1 MVVGVAG
8 QRLSVPWAALVVVM
22 SMFGVTSAASAA
34 TRQAIA
40 ARPLAHA
47 LREDGSLRP
56 TSGSFDARGYRMV
69 VSHSGA
75 PRFVK
80 TAADTAA
87 PAAAPTDDSLWS
99 EGFGETGAD
108 ASPNLNVV
116 AVRGT
121 DVFIGGSFT
130 ELGGH
135 SGFNYHNIA
144 EWDGYGW
151 HTLGSGTSG
160 AVNAIA
166 FSGSTVL
173 VGGSFTTAGGISAAA
188 IASWSGGHWHSLG
201 AGMVN
206 TSGAAAQ
213 VDAIAVDPASSS
225 VYAGGNFANADGQ
238 TANGIAMWNGTTWS
252 PLSTGLSWNA
262 FAAYVY
268 AMVFANNTL
277 YVGGN
282 FTQAGSVK
290 VDALAE
296 WRGGAWSSVGG
307 PGVSTSSGNAGTIYA
322 MTRNP
327 TTGTLYVGGTFAGA
341 GGSFTPAGTVT
352 GAAPALNVAAFDG
365 TSWSGLGD
373 GLQGTVRG
381 LTDWRGRV
389 YASGTLSGSVPV
401 VATWTGSAWSAVGP
415 GIDGTSTTGAVVASS
430 TTEGVVAFG
439 LFQTAANHAT
449 LLNQIGRWNGTTWL
463 GFGLGI
469 PASIV
474 AVAGSDHDLYA
485 AGPFTAAGY
494 TSAASIAHFNGKS
507 WTAMGTAG
515 VTGTAG
521 GCARSGVLHNICA
534 IAIDPKT
541 KHVYVGGN
549 FSAID
554 GTSAAN
560 VAMWNGS
567 SWQAMDAGLDGP
579 VNALL
584 IYNGKLYAGGGFHHA
599 DGEPAN
605 DVAQWDLQGG
615 GWSALGGNA
624 GYATGT
630 GDDGDVNSLAGIS
643 TAPYNH
649 YLIIGGGF
657 PYITDGSTNYAM
669 LGLASFDTSL
679 SSYPS
684 PVSGY
689 GEFTGN
695 GSGDPGVAG
704 AVYALYASNT
714 NIYVGGSFAFAGGL
728 AANGFAK
735 YNLIGP
741 VSSRWSIPGSVA
753 GAGGAVTSL
762 TEAGGSIYLG
772 GSFTSAGGVAA
783 SNVAK
788 YTGGSAPHWAGLG
801 SGVTGNNNPSVYA
814 MAQTADGLYL
824 GGLLGVAGA
833 TKPSEGLALWTG
845 TAFPLTITNAASPS
859 SVTVGNPVT
868 FTATVT
874 NGAAAT
880 ASGVTVK
887 AGVPAS
893 ATFDSASSG
902 CSLAAG
908 IVTCSI
914 GALTSGASATVQIV
928 MTPAS
933 TGTLSSTAT
942 VRESGSS
949 YTNSAKAKAQVS

>member
-1 MVVGVAG
+1 MWVGVAG
-8 QRLSVPWAALVVVM
+8 QRLRVQWAALAVVVV
-22 SMFGVTSAASAA
+22 MFGVTSWATAA
-34 TRQAIA
+34 TASGQVTAV
-40 ARPLAHA
+40 RPLAHA
-47 LREDGSLRP
+47 LRSDGSLRP
-56 TSGSFDARGYRMV
+56 ASGSFDARGYRMAL
-69 VSHSGA
+69 SRSGA
-75 PRFVK
+75 PTFSK
-80 TAADTAA
+80 A
-87 PAAAPTDDSLWS
+87 PADAPGDSLWS
-99 EGFGETGAD
+99 ESFGEAGAG
-108 ASPNLNVV
+108 ASPNLDVV

-121 DVFIGGSFT
+121 DVFIGGQFT

-135 SGFNYHNIA
+135 SGINYHNIA

-151 HTLGSGTSG
+151 HTLGGGTTG
-160 AVNAIA
+160 EVKAIA
-166 FSGSTVL
+166 FKGSTVV
-173 VGGSFTTAGGISAAA
+173 VGGSFSGAGGIAVSA
-188 IASWSGGHWHSLG
+188 IASWSGGHWHALG
-201 AGMVN
+201 AGMAN
-206 TSGAAAQ
+206 TSGAPAQ
-213 VDAIAVDPASSS
+213 VDAIAVDPVSGN
-225 VYAGGNFANADGQ
+225 VYAGGNFAKADNQ
-238 TANGIAMWNGTTWS
+238 TANGIAMWNGTAWS
-252 PLSTGLSWNA
+252 PLSTGLLWDG
-262 FAAYVY
+262 FANAYVY
-268 AMVFANNTL
+268 AMVYANNTL

-296 WRGGAWSSVGG
+296 WQGGSWSTVGGA
-307 PGVSTSSGNAGTIYA
+307 GVSNSGGNAGTVYA

-327 TTGTLYVGGTFAGA
+327 TTGTLYVGGTFVGA

-381 LTDWRGRV
+381 LTDWKGRV

-415 GIDGTSTTGAVVASS
+415 GIDGTSTTGAVLASS
-430 TTEGVVAFG
+430 SSEGVVAFG
-439 LFQTAANHAT
+439 LFQTAADHALT
-449 LLNQIGRWNGTTWL
+449 LNQIGRFNGTTWL

-469 PASIV
+469 PSSVV
-474 AVAGSDHDLYA
+474 ALAGSNHDLYA
-485 AGPFTAAGY
+485 AGPFVAAGA
-494 TSAASIAHFNGKS
+494 TTASSIAHFDGKT
-507 WTAMGTAG
+507 WTAMGAAG

-521 GCARSGVLHNICA
+521 GCARSGQLHNICA

-554 GTSAAN
+554 GVTAAN

-599 DGEPAN
+599 NGQPAN
-605 DVAQWDLQGG
+605 DVAQWDLQSG
-615 GWSALGGNA
+615 GWSAVGGNA
-624 GYATGT
+624 GYASGT

-657 PYITDGSTNYAM
+657 PYISDGSTDYAM

-704 AVYALYASNT
+704 AVYALYASGT
-714 NIYVGGSFAFAGGL
+714 NIYVGGSFAFAGGVP
-728 AANGFAK
+728 ANGFAK

-741 VSSRWSIPGSVA
+741 VSSRWSIPGSVSGAA
-753 GAGGAVTSL
+753 GTVTSL
-762 TEAGGSIYLG
+762 AESGGSIYLG

-788 YTGGSAPHWAGLG
+788 YTPGSAPHWAALG
-801 SGVTGNNNPSVYA
+801 SGVTGTGNPSVYA
-814 MAQTADGLYL
+814 MAQTADGLYF
-824 GGLLGVAGA
+824 GGLLGIDGA
-833 TKPSEGLALWTG
+833 TQPSEGVALWTG
-845 TAFPLTITNAASPS
+845 TAFPLTITNAVSPS
-859 SVTVGNPVT
+859 STTVGTPVT
-868 FTATVT
+868 FTMTVT
-874 NGAAAT
+874 NGASTT
-880 ASGVTVK
+880 ASGVTIK

-893 ATFDSASSG
+893 AAFDSASPG
-902 CSLAAG
+902 CSLAG
-908 IVTCSI
+908 QTVTCSI
-914 GALTSGASATVQIV
+914 GALASGQSATVQIV
-928 MTPAS
+928 MTPGS
-933 TGTLSSTAT
+933 PGSLSSTAT
-942 VRESGSS
+942 ARESGSS
-949 YTNSAKAKAQVS
+949 YTNSAKAKATVS